1 MPRGRERFLMSAP
14 KPLAAPHTLS
24 TKGTEEGMTPGLR
37 VTLVRVMV
45 PPEMAS
51 LKFGSTKSFSASFS
65 FPAMNLASI
74 AARRARKAAP
84 DPDQNFGFV

>member
-1 MPRGRERFLMSAP
+1 MPRRITFN
-14 KPLAAPHTLS
+14 
-24 TKGTEEGMTPGLR
+24 TKGTDEGITPGLR

-74 AARRARKAAP
+74 AARRGRRLP
-84 DPDQNFGFV
+84 